1 MEISMKEMFDS
12 GYLINTPERKASW
25 GIFFYFR
32 NDALSRPIQ
41 WPLLPAC
48 PTHVTMPAEINEDSW
63 TQYHFAGIVGS
74 VYNESVPLTRPCGR
88 REG

>member
-32 NDALSRPIQ
+32 NDAQSRPMQ

-48 PTHVTMPAEINEDSW
+48 PTHVTMPEMKTVSD
-63 TQYHFAGIVGS
+63 QFGPPFGPPLP
-74 VYNESVPLTRPCGR
+74 VP
-88 REG
+88 